1 MRLGTEGARQ
11 QKLEL
16 IGFSRTTDVVMEW
29 NHLEGHGYNQGTR
42 SEAELV
48 LGETHTGVLNQ
59 VEARVL

>member
-11 QKLEL
+11 RRLEF

-29 NHLEGHGYNQGTR
+29 NCQEGHGYNQGTR

-48 LGETHTGVLNQ
+48 LGETHTEVLNQ
-59 VEARVL
+59 AEARVL